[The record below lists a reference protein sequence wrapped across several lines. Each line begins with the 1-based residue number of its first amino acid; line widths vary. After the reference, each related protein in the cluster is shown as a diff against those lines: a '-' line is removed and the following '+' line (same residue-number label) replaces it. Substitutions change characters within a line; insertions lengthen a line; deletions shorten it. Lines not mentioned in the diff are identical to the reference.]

1 MDYNYITN
9 IESCHI
15 AIPHLL
21 SYSHI
26 PALGVAL
33 FLGIFVL
40 VKNHS
45 LLGKIL
51 FSLTIAFSFWILG
64 SLITWVDVDSVH
76 IMFVWSLF
84 AEVEMVFYM
93 LCLYFVYVFI
103 DGTDISFG
111 KKVLF
116 LSLLLPGLIFSAS
129 SVNLI
134 HFQTDTCE
142 AVEGYYYQVY
152 LFGVELFVMLWTIS
166 LIINRYF
173 RAVTEMRKKIAL
185 LGFGVLVLLF
195 VFFIAGIVSQ
205 LFDERGYS
213 WAYEIEFYGLFGM
226 IFFIGIL
233 TYLIVKY
240 NVMNVKL
247 AQAQVLVWSLM
258 ILIGSQFFFIGN
270 PVNRVLNGIALLL
283 VAVFGYNLVR
293 SVKNEMKQ
301 NERLIHYSK
310 ELSRANAELK
320 KLDSA
325 KSEFISIAS
334 HQLRTP
340 LTAIKGY
347 ISLILEG
354 AYGTNAERTDDALN
368 KIFLANERLIQLVE
382 DMLNL
387 TRIES
392 GRLDYHLESN
402 VQVEEILLE
411 LKDMFILRAQDK
423 GLELTIVEAEKLTP
437 FITADKS
444 KLREVISNLMDNAI
458 KYTKQGFVRV
468 SAEPIGNVV
477 RITIA
482 DSGMGISEES
492 MKTLFTKF
500 SRGTDSTK
508 VYTDG
513 SGLGL
518 YVGKNLIESQ
528 GGHIYIESDG
538 VDKGSRFIIEMPIK
552 RDGVVMDQQKP
563 LFVEG
568 DGIKQ

>member
-1 MDYNYITN
+1 MNFNFVSHLETCYNAVQQNTT
-9 IESCHI
+9 
-15 AIPHLL
+15 LL
-21 SYSHI
+21 YYSHI
-26 PALGVAL
+26 PTAIIIL
-33 FLGIFVL
+33 FVGFFVL
-40 VKNHS
+40 SKNRS
-45 LLGKIL
+45 LLSKIL
-51 FSLTIAFSFWILG
+51 FGITVTFSLWIILN
-64 SLITWVDVDSVH
+64 LIVWTNYNSEL
-76 IMFVWSLF
+76 IMFSWAVLNVFDVLF
-84 AEVEMVFYM
+84 YV
-93 LCLYFVYVFI
+93 LCFYFVYVFI
-103 DGTDISFG
+103 EKKDVSFG
-111 KKVLF
+111 VKM
-116 LSLLLPGLIFSAS
+116 I
-129 SVNLI
+129 
-134 HFQTDTCE
+134 
-142 AVEGYYYQVY
+142 
-152 LFGVELFVMLWTIS
+152 IS
-166 LIINRYF
+166 LILSLIVIFSLTTYHLQGFFYNDCVAIEGEIFLDVIFYI
-173 RAVTEMRKKIAL
+173 E
-185 LGFGVLVLLF
+185 LGISFAIIFFCISKYIFAGRDDKRQILVLMFGMSVFLLSFF
-195 VFFIAGIVSQ
+195 VAGY
-205 LFDERGYS
+205 LADYYGEYD
-213 WAYEIEFYGLFGM
+213 IELYGLFGII
-226 IFFIGIL
+226 IFMASL
-233 TYLIVKY
+233 AYLIVQHSALDI
-240 NVMNVKL
+240 KL
-247 AQAQVLVWSLM
+247 ARAQALVWSL
-258 ILIGSQFFFIGN
+258 IFLIGAQFFFIRN
-270 PVNRVLNGIALLL
+270 PTNQVLNSIAFVL
-283 VAVFGYNLVR
+283 VCFVGYGVVK
-293 SVKNEMKQ
+293 SVKREEQQ
-301 NERLIHYSK
+301 NDRLIHFSK
-310 ELSRANAELK
+310 ELTRANAELK

-402 VQVEEILLE
+402 VQVEEILSE
-411 LKDMFILRAQDK
+411 LKDMFILRAKDK
-423 GLELTIVEAEKLTP
+423 GLELTIMESEKLTP
-437 FITADKS
+437 LITADKS

-492 MKTLFTKF
+492 IKTLFTKF

-552 RDGVVMDQQKP
+552 RDNVVMDQEKRS
-563 LFVEG
+563 FVEG